1 MGKKPPDGLDV
12 TVEPDPDP
20 VRAWRQEQL
29 QRGGF
34 TPFVAFRLSMTE
46 CDWHQAVD
54 MLRAGASEN
63 QILDM
68 FLDY

>member
-1 MGKKPPDGLDV
+1 MGKKPPEEFEIS
-12 TVEPDPDP
+12 VELDP
-20 VRAWRQEQL
+20 VREWRQEQL
-29 QRGGF
+29 ERGGF